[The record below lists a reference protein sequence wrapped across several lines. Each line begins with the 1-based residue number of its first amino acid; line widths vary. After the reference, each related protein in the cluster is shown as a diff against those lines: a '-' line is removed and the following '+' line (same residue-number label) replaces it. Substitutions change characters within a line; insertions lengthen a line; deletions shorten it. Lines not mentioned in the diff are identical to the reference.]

1 MENDEFAS
9 ALNHVKITLMKAL
22 QVQSNLC
29 LRDSQS
35 ITRMQLIFDM
45 KYQNQYQQLI
55 HEFVMNYAVKSEK
68 VGPGSFFLTI
78 EKILA
83 NINIKDCDD
92 IENQIRNKI
101 SLGSSVPIKNDYI
114 WCIDTFMNA
123 SITDKNI
130 LRQALIYAGFA
141 GRIILEKSKT
151 SDSIE
156 VMKGYTFEGLKP
168 QWDMNLHLKNCRIL
182 CIDGY
187 IESASE
193 IHNFLSSSSESNE
206 YVVMFIRGLSQDVL
220 NTIKVN
226 FDRGTIR
233 VLPVIVPFDILGINM
248 INDISIVSG
257 CDLKTSLKGDQI
269 TTLSLVDSS
278 IIEEIIITSSKVTII
293 NRKTNYSVSTHTKVL
308 LEKREK
314 EKIDDAIE
322 LIDKRLRALSPN
334 HVVIRLL
341 NDHNWTSR
349 VQSFDYTLRAIKSLN
364 EHGTLCIDNKK
375 QLTSTFIA
383 SELCSIRCIKE
394 LKKVGYLLI

>member
-1 MENDEFAS
+1 
-9 ALNHVKITLMKAL
+9 
-22 QVQSNLC
+22 LC
-29 LRDSQS
+29 
-35 ITRMQLIFDM
+35 
-45 KYQNQYQQLI
+45 
-55 HEFVMNYAVKSEK
+55 
-68 VGPGSFFLTI
+68 
-78 EKILA
+78 
-83 NINIKDCDD
+83 
-92 IENQIRNKI
+92 
-101 SLGSSVPIKNDYI
+101 
-114 WCIDTFMNA
+114 
-123 SITDKNI
+123 
-130 LRQALIYAGFA
+130 QALTYAGFA
-141 GRIILEKSKT
+141 GRIILEKSET

-182 CIDGY
+182 CIDGL

-193 IHNFLSSSSESNE
+193 IHNFLSSSAESSE

-278 IIEEIIITSSKVTII
+278 VIEEIIITSSKITII
-293 NRKTNYSVSTHTKVL
+293 NRKTNYSVSAHTKVL

-314 EKIDDAIE
+314 EKVDDAIE

-383 SELCSIRCIKE
+383 SELCSVQCVKE
-394 LKKVGYLLI
+394 LRKIGYLLI

>member
-1 MENDEFAS
+1 MEIDDEIKS
-9 ALNHVKITLMKAL
+9 ALNFVKLTLINAL
-22 QVQSNLC
+22 RTQSELC

-35 ITRMQLIFDM
+35 ITSMQLIFDM
-45 KYQNQYQQLI
+45 KYQKQYQQII
-55 HEFVMNYAVKSEK
+55 HELIMNYAVKSEK
-68 VGPGSFFLTI
+68 IGPGSFFLTI
-78 EKILA
+78 RKILS
-83 NINIKDCDD
+83 NIENSVEKDIEQISYASQQPIKDDFD
-92 IENQIRNKI
+92 
-101 SLGSSVPIKNDYI
+101 
-114 WCIDTFMNA
+114 WCIDMFMMAN
-123 SITDKNI
+123 STNKNI
-130 LRQALIYAGFA
+130 LRQALVYAGFA
-141 GRIILEKSKT
+141 GRIILEKSDT
-151 SDSIE
+151 CDSIE

-193 IHNFLSSSSESNE
+193 FHNFLSTSAESNE
-206 YVVMFIRGLSQDVL
+206 YVVVFVRGLSQDVL
-220 NTIKVN
+220 NTVKVN

-278 IIEEIIITSSKVTII
+278 IVEEIVITSSKITII
-293 NRKTNYSVSTHTKVL
+293 NRKTNCSVSAHTKVL

-314 EKIDDAIE
+314 EKVDDAIE

-349 VQSFDYTLRAIKSLN
+349 VQAFDYTLRAIKSLN
-364 EHGTLCIDNKK
+364 EYGTLCVDNKK

-383 SELCSIRCIKE
+383 SELCSMRCINE
-394 LKKVGYLLI
+394 LRKIGYLLI